1 MVHPIDTP
9 QDHPGHCRVRRDT
22 AYLVDVEQTQRRW
35 PDPETGPYLLT
46 LKWAR
51 VDGRPKLAGVH
62 VDLDDL
68 QGPPVTTSLLRDLK
82 LGEIMV
88 EDREKLPY
96 EPVIQQLTEPLSV
109 KVAGLRPATARRLHR
124 AAELYVAAWRAGEP
138 PTKAVEREMNVTPAA
153 AANLVRRAREVGL
166 LPPTTPGRSQA

>member
-1 MVHPIDTP
+1 MVNPINTP
-9 QDHPGHCRVRRDT
+9 KDHPAPCSTHGRL
-22 AYLVDVEQTQRRW
+22 AYVVGVEETRRRW

-46 LKWAR
+46 LRWVR
-51 VDGRPKLAGVH
+51 VAGRPKLAGVH

-68 QGPPVTTSLLRDLK
+68 QGPPVTTSTLRDLK

-96 EPVIQQLTEPLSV
+96 QAAIQQLTEPLSV
-109 KVAGLRPATARRLHR
+109 KVAGLRPATVRRLHR
-124 AAELYVAAWRAGEP
+124 AAEIYVAAWRVGEP
-138 PTKAVEREMNVTPAA
+138 PTKAVEQEMNLTPAA